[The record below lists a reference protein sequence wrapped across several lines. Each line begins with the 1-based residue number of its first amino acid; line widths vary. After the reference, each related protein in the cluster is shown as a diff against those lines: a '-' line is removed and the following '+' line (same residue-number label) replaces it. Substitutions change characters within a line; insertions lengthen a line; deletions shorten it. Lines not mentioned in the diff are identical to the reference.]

1 MGNKYCWGGRPSAT
15 TDQEQIF
22 NMNFRKTESQKGLT
36 DSNKDNNNNNMIYFT
51 FNNMISPEEL
61 NVQQD
66 LIKAN
71 NSNDIAYL
79 IQHLSDDTKIT

>member
-1 MGNKYCWGGRPSAT
+1 MS
-15 TDQEQIF
+15 E
-22 NMNFRKTESQKGLT
+22 
-36 DSNKDNNNNNMIYFT
+36 SNKEGNNMIYFT

-66 LIKAN
+66 LIQAN

-79 IQHLSDDTKIT
+79 IQHLGDHTRIT